1 MGNVEI
7 GGGKTPR
14 NPTKDKR
21 LRRTC
26 QEERTQNNHP
36 LDNHLK
42 NESVP
47 INLEQSTA
55 LEPGDP
61 SALFLTWLLQ
71 CHPFFSSSFLATGL
85 FSNSLDGSSS
95 FS

>member
-1 MGNVEI
+1 MRNVEI

-14 NPTKDKR
+14 NPTKAKS

-26 QEERTQNNHP
+26 QEGRTQNNHP

-47 INLEQSTA
+47 INLE
-55 LEPGDP
+55 
-61 SALFLTWLLQ
+61 
-71 CHPFFSSSFLATGL
+71 
-85 FSNSLDGSSS
+85 
-95 FS
+95 